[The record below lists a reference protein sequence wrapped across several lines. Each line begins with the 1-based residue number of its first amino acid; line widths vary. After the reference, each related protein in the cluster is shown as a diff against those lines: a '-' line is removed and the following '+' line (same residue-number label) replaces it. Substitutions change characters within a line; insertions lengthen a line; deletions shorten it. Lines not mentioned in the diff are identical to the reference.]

1 MVVKECPRNES
12 SPDRWTGV
20 NWRDV
25 KEEEKNLVNILLD
38 VLTYRDT
45 VSHVINC
52 LAFLKAK

>member
-45 VSHVINC
+45 VS
-52 LAFLKAK
+52 